1 MKDTITKPKNVDY
14 FQVPDE
20 LWQLIQ
26 HHFPKP
32 PQPGQRGRPP
42 AAARAVLNGIWYV
55 LWTGCQW
62 KAIHRSWFGVCSSV
76 IHERFQT
83 WRKAGI
89 FDQVLVEMVQFYA
102 ERLGIGWEWQ
112 SIDSGI
118 RPAPLGGTATGRNP
132 TDRGKSGSKIHIL
145 VDEQGAPLSLQITG
159 ANEHD
164 KWSAD
169 DLLATIVVERP
180 DPEEV
185 EQHLCADKGYD
196 YDDVH
201 EVLAEEQYVT
211 HVKHRRRRNEPP
223 EEPQPIPEAERHPAR
238 RWVVERTISWLG
250 KRRSIRVRW
259 CKKEANWLALIKFAC
274 AHILF
279 AMAFYG

>member
-1 MKDTITKPKNVDY
+1 MKDTIPKPKNVDY

-32 PQPGQRGRPP
+32 PEPGQRGRPP
-42 AAARAVLNGIWYV
+42 AAARAALNGIWYV

-62 KAIHRSWFGVCSSV
+62 KAIHRTWFGVCSSV

-83 WRKAGI
+83 WRKEGL
-89 FDQVLVEMVQFYA
+89 FDRVLVAMVQFYA

-112 SIDSGI
+112 ALDSGT
-118 RPAPLGGTATGRNP
+118 RPAPLGGTQTGQNP

-145 VDEQGAPLSLQITG
+145 VDENGAPLALFITG

-164 KWSAD
+164 KWAAD
-169 DLLATIVVERP
+169 DLLAGIVVERP

-201 EVLAEEQYVT
+201 AAVAESQYVA
-211 HVKHRRRRNEPP
+211 HIKHRRRKNEPL
-223 EEPQPIPEAERHPAR
+223 EEEQPVSEEERHPAR
-238 RWVVERTISWLG
+238 RWVVERTIGWLG

-259 CKKEANWLALIKFAC
+259 CKKDKNWMALLKFAC

-279 AMAFYG
+279 SMAFYG